1 VEARSSVPASLRTL
15 WQSSTAREVIQTVA
29 LTLLIFIALRAAI
42 QTFIVDGPSMQP
54 GLYTGERLLI
64 DRVSYAIG
72 APHRGDIVIFHH
84 HHIPVYG
91 AEATYSCSLDD
102 GTDGRF
108 ESCDYV
114 KRIIGVPGDTV
125 QVTPTQIL
133 VNGVA
138 LSEPYVNALSGFTP
152 NASSHLG
159 TTHLGPGQYF
169 MCGDNRL
176 NSSDS
181 RSWGPAERSDFVG
194 RAVMVFYPFST
205 LHILPNES
213 AVFHAVP
220 GGPTTPG
227 WVHALEVVLVV
238 LLLLALLL
246 AAALL
251 FFTWQRARILLR
263 PVRKAP
269 YLQPADVGL
278 AMQDVWIESPRG
290 RLAAW
295 YLPAT
300 NGCTLI
306 CCHGINDN
314 RSQWL
319 PEVARLYRDRGYGA
333 LLFDFAGHGQSEGNQ
348 VTYGVRE
355 QRDLAAALDYLRGRG
370 DVAMRG
376 VGVMGYSLGAITAI
390 LAAPTTPDLH
400 VFVLESSL
408 ADLERDLGVLF
419 HRFTGLPPVPFAP
432 LVVFWGQLIGKVRL
446 SEIKPERVIG
456 QIAPRAVLIISD
468 QKDSLVNEPEDGES
482 LYAHASEPKQLWQV
496 PEADHVQSF
505 NVAQEEWARRV
516 EAFLDEHLAPR
527 TSDGAPRATTV

>member
-1 VEARSSVPASLRTL
+1 LT
-15 WQSSTAREVIQTVA
+15 REVLQTVA
-29 LTLLIFIALRAAI
+29 LTLLIFFALRAAI

-72 APHRGDIVIFHH
+72 TPQRGDVVVFHH

-91 AEATYSCSLDD
+91 GEATYSCTLDA
-102 GTDGRF
+102 GTSGRF
-108 ESCDYV
+108 ETCDYV
-114 KRIIGVPGDTV
+114 KRIIGLPGDTV
-125 QVTPTQIL
+125 QVAATQIT
-133 VNGVA
+133 VNGVT
-138 LSEPYVNALSGFTP
+138 LKEPYINALPGFEP
-152 NASSHLG
+152 NGNLHLG
-159 TTHLGPGQYF
+159 TTHLGPDEYF

-181 RSWGPAERSDFVG
+181 RSWGPAQRGDFVG
-194 RAVMVFYPFST
+194 RAVLVFYPLSDFH
-205 LHILPNES
+205 LLPSE
-213 AVFHAVP
+213 AQVFHAVP

-227 WVHALEVVLVV
+227 WVHVLGV
-238 LLLLALLL
+238 LLAIVLALALLL
-246 AAALL
+246 GAALL
-251 FFTWQRARILLR
+251 LFTWQRARILLR
-263 PVRKAP
+263 PVRKAL
-269 YLQPADVGL
+269 YLQPAEVGL
-278 AMQDVWIESPRG
+278 AMEDVWLQSPRG
-290 RLAAW
+290 RLTAW

-319 PEVARLYRDRGYGA
+319 PEVARLHRDRGYGA

-355 QRDLAAALDYLRGRG
+355 QQDLAAALAYLRGRG
-370 DVAMRG
+370 DVDMRG

-432 LVVFWGQLIGKVRL
+432 LVVFWGQLIGKVQL

-468 QKDSLVNEPEDGES
+468 QKDSLVNEPEDGEH
-482 LYAHASEPKQLWQV
+482 LFAQAGEPKQFWQV

-505 NVAQEEWARRV
+505 NVAPEEWARRV
-516 EAFLDEHLAPR
+516 EAFLDEHLATR
-527 TSDGAPRATTV
+527 TGGAPQPTTTV

>member
-1 VEARSSVPASLRTL
+1 VEAKASPTTPVRALWRSSLV
-15 WQSSTAREVIQTVA
+15 REAIQTVA
-29 LTLLIFIALRAAI
+29 LTLVIFFALRAAI

-54 GLYTGERLLI
+54 GLHTGERLLI

-72 APHRGDIVIFHH
+72 TPQRGDVVVFHH
-84 HHIPVYG
+84 HHIPVFG
-91 AEATYSCSLDD
+91 GEPTYSCTLDA
-102 GTDGRF
+102 GTGGRY
-108 ESCDYV
+108 ETCDYV

-125 QVTPTQIL
+125 QVTLTDVI
-133 VNGVA
+133 VNGVR
-138 LSEPYVNALSGFTP
+138 LKEPYINALPGFES
-152 NASSHLG
+152 NASSHLI
-159 TTHLGPGQYF
+159 TTHLGPNQYF

-181 RSWGPAERSDFVG
+181 RSWGPAQRSDFVG
-194 RAVMVFYPFST
+194 RAVLVFYPLSLF
-205 LHILPNES
+205 HMLPGEGQ
-213 AVFHAVP
+213 VFATVP
-220 GGPTTPG
+220 GAPSAPG
-227 WVHALEVVLVV
+227 WVHALVILFWVVLVLALV
-238 LLLLALLL
+238 LGAALLL
-246 AAALL
+246 
-251 FFTWQRARILLR
+251 FTWQRARILLR
-263 PVRKAP
+263 PVRKAL
-269 YLQPADVGL
+269 YLQPAEVGL
-278 AMQDVWIESPRG
+278 AMEDVRIASLRG

-319 PEVARLYRDRGYGA
+319 PEVARLHRDRGYGA
-333 LLFDFAGHGQSEGNQ
+333 LLFDFAGHGQSEGDQ

-355 QRDLAAALDYLRGRG
+355 QQDLAAVLDYLRGRG
-370 DVAMRG
+370 DVDMRG

-390 LAAPTTPDLH
+390 LAAPSTPDLH

-408 ADLERDLGVLF
+408 ADLERDLGVIF

-432 LVVFWGQLIGKVRL
+432 LVVFFGQLIGKVQL

-468 QKDSLVNEPEDGES
+468 QNDALVNEPEDGEH
-482 LYAHASEPKQLWQV
+482 LYANAGEPKQLWQV
-496 PEADHVQSF
+496 PDAGHVQAF
-505 NVAQEEWARRV
+505 NVAPDEWTRRV

-527 TSDGAPRATTV
+527 TSDGAPRTTAV